1 MGRLLWVVL
10 AAGLVW
16 GGFGCASRQ
25 NTNAM
30 DATFIRYDTNRDGVL
45 TKEEFVQ
52 HWQDKQRADTAWK
65 KIDQEG
71 KGSVDRMRAKS
82 LPPDIWGD
90 IESENI

>member
-1 MGRLLWVVL
+1 M
-10 AAGLVW
+10 
-16 GGFGCASRQ
+16 
-25 NTNAM
+25 
-30 DATFIRYDTNRDGVL
+30 L